1 MTVFELMD
9 ALDDIINTSDVLA
22 PEVYIQIGNMQVPVS
37 GVEYFPEIKGIVG
50 ESVVIGDSENPN
62 LIL

>member
-9 ALDDIINTSDVLA
+9 ALDDVIYADGVLV

-37 GVEYFPEIKGIVG
+37 RVEYFPEIKGIAG

>member
-9 ALDDIINTSDVLA
+9 ALDDIIDASDVLA

-37 GVEYFPEIKGIVG
+37 GVEYFPEIKGIVR

>member
-9 ALDDIINTSDVLA
+9 ALDDIINTIGVLA
-22 PEVYIQIGNMQVPVS
+22 PEVYIQVGNIQVPVS
-37 GVEYFPEIKGIVG
+37 GISYFPEIEGIVG
-50 ESVVIGDSENPN
+50 ESVVIGDSKNPN

>member
-9 ALDDIINTSDVLA
+9 ALDDVINTSGVLA

-37 GVEYFPEIKGIVG
+37 GVEYFPEIKNVAG
-50 ESVVIGDSENPN
+50 ESVVIGDSEKPN